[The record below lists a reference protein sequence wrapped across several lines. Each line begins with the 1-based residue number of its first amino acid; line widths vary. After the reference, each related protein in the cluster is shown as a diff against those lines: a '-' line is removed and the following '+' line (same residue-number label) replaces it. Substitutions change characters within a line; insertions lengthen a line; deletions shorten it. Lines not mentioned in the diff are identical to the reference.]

1 MRGIKYRKM
10 LDKPH
15 RQFGVVPCDLPSS
28 ELRTRGQV
36 VGRIMKLRVE
46 KMAVRGTDEK
56 HVPVKPIISQV
67 AAGVADVWARSSVPS
82 RRIDRVVTKITTLWG
97 KKDEIER
104 SYSAIRSEVAAD
116 MSALLDISASADS
129 VTATAWTRTA
139 GCSASGRLLI
149 GCRAINVFHQATS
162 SIHQRVRQNDDQ

>member
-1 MRGIKYRKM
+1 M
-10 LDKPH
+10 LDEPH

-28 ELRTRGQV
+28 ELPTRDQV

-67 AAGVADVWARSSVPS
+67 AAEVADLWARSSIPS
-82 RRIDRVVTKITTLWG
+82 RRIDRVVTKITALWG
-97 KKDEIER
+97 KDDIKR
-104 SYSAIRSEVAAD
+104 SHSAIRSEVAAD

-129 VTATAWTRTA
+129 VTATAGTRTA

-149 GCRAINVFHQATS
+149 GCRANNVFHQATS
-162 SIHQRVRQNDDQ
+162 SICR

>member
-1 MRGIKYRKM
+1 MQSAPTGINVRVKMHGIKYRKM

-28 ELRTRGQV
+28 ELPTRGQV

-56 HVPVKPIISQV
+56 PVKPIISQV
-67 AAGVADVWARSSVPS
+67 AAEVADIWARSSVPS
-82 RRIDRVVTKITTLWG
+82 RRIDRVVTKITALWG

-129 VTATAWTRTA
+129 VTAKT
-139 GCSASGRLLI
+139 L
-149 GCRAINVFHQATS
+149 
-162 SIHQRVRQNDDQ
+162 

>member
-1 MRGIKYRKM
+1 MYGIKYRKM
-10 LDKPH
+10 LDEPH
-15 RQFGVVPCDLPSS
+15 RQFVVVPCDLLSS
-28 ELRTRGQV
+28 ELPTRGQV

-56 HVPVKPIISQV
+56 HVPVEPIISQV
-67 AAGVADVWARSSVPS
+67 AAEVADIWARSVPS

-97 KKDEIER
+97 KKDDIKR
-104 SYSAIRSEVAAD
+104 SHSAIRSEVAAD

-129 VTATAWTRTA
+129 VTATARTRTA
-139 GCSASGRLLI
+139 GCSVSGCLLI

-162 SIHQRVRQNDDQ
+162 TE